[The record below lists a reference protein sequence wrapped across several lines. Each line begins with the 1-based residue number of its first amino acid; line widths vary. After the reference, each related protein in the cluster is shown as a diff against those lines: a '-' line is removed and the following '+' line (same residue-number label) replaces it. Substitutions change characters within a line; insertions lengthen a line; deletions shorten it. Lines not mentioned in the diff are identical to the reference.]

1 MPTLNEVALET
12 KTIIKWGAVGLTL
25 LIIIFFLFKGGT
37 IVKDIFYPAK
47 PIPPTVG
54 FGKLP
59 TIEFPT
65 GKYIKT
71 YNYSLDTLTGEYP
84 EFPDKIKVF
93 QMVPSEGDLLALKKT
108 QDKLAKVSFYSKPV
122 KISKDVYKW
131 NDGSKIMRE
140 ISYNLLTSDFT
151 LTSSYL
157 SDSSVLGARNLPDS
171 ENAKTIAQSF
181 LANMDSFP
189 TDIDTTKTQAYLYAI
204 NGNQL
209 VGSSSLSGSQIVQV
223 HFFQSDVDKKK
234 IYYSVP
240 GGSMVYVSVASGDY
254 GPQIVA
260 VNFSHQYVSDK
271 SETYPL
277 KSAKEALNQL
287 KSGGGY
293 IALYNGNDEDIS
305 VKNISLGY
313 YIGENKQDYLMPIII
328 FEGEDNFVAYVSA
341 VKDGWLNN

>member
-1 MPTLNEVALET
+1 V
-12 KTIIKWGAVGLTL
+12 L
-25 LIIIFFLFKGGT
+25 LIIVFFLFKGGT
-37 IVKDIFYPAK
+37 IIKNIFYPAK
-47 PIPPTVG
+47 PTPPTVG

-59 TIEFPT
+59 SIEFPT
-65 GKYIKT
+65 SKYIKT

-93 QMVPSEGDLLALKKT
+93 QMTPNEGDLLALKKT
-108 QDKLAKVSFYSKPV
+108 QDKLTRISFYSSPI

-140 ISYNLLTSDFT
+140 ITFNLLTSDFI

-157 SDSSVLGARNLPDS
+157 SDPSVLKALNLPDS
-171 ENAKTIAQSF
+171 ENAKAIAQAF
-181 LANMDSFP
+181 LDNMDSFP
-189 TDIDTTKTQAYLYAI
+189 KDIDTTRTQAYLYAI

-209 VGSSSLSGSQIVQV
+209 VPSSSLSGSQVVQV

-234 IYYSVP
+234 IYYSTP
-240 GGSMVYVSVASGDY
+240 GESMIYLSVASGDY
-254 GPQIVA
+254 GPQIVT
-260 VNFSHQYVSDK
+260 VNFSHQNISDK

-277 KSAKEALNQL
+277 KSAKEAWDQL

-293 IALYNGNDEDIS
+293 IAQYNGTDENIS

-313 YIGENKQDYLMPIII
+313 FVGEGKQGYLMPIIV
-328 FEGEDNFVAYVSA
+328 FEGEDNFVAYISA